1 MHRLKHLQRLRLQEP
16 RRASGGVVQHLIHQ
30 HLVVRPRDLGD
41 EKTPTPTSLAP
52 SVPTLAPANSRN
64 QTATRVGRQIDRQD
78 AQQPV
83 RTTCCAWRGR
93 TAARHNAV
101 RSAQADE
108 KDGGASHR
116 VSRPPRC
123 TPRAPSRHR
132 NKSPADASVTRQGA
146 LPWPTRPVGSGQQ
159 QTPSASR
166 PLQQYVRT

>member
-1 MHRLKHLQRLRLQEP
+1 MSIHSSS
-16 RRASGGVVQHLIHQ
+16 ASAFTL
-30 HLVVRPRDLGD
+30 
-41 EKTPTPTSLAP
+41 
-52 SVPTLAPANSRN
+52 TLAPANSRN
-64 QTATRVGRQIDRQD
+64 QTATRAGRQIDRQD

-146 LPWPTRPVGSGQQ
+146 LPWPTRPVGTGQHAIAISITPLAAVHRDNSVSHEARKIDLFGSRSGSD
-159 QTPSASR
+159 THALLPVLIDS
-166 PLQQYVRT
+166 